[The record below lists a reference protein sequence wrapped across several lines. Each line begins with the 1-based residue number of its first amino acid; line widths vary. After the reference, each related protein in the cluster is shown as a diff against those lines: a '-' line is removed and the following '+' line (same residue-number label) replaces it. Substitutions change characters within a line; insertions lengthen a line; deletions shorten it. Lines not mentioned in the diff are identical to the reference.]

1 MGIKKLKKPEKELQN
16 RRLAYSVWRLD
27 KIGSL

>member
-16 RRLAYSVWRLD
+16 HRLAYSVLLLD